1 MWYDIAIEKEI
12 IDMEYSTFCENAV
25 DSITSN
31 AKEYV
36 SLDGKPYSELDR
48 FFGTDFIKDYIDC
61 GNVNKAKTLR
71 SVLRIFGISVN
82 DKKISV
88 AYSQKTTKSVV
99 SQIKPIAKYFSMSF
113 IHRVV
118 AGINAKISKNGGY
131 KSVQPSDRFTKVVSE
146 LASKNTLADFLLEQ
160 VTENQFVNAPSNGQ
174 SVQNCKADDGQ
185 KNATTNKEAALKEEV
200 QRLKKQLEK
209 RTVSVGSDE
218 LFVERLEESIA
229 NVAPSVKFTTEKWRG
244 DSTFKHN
251 HGATEV
257 LHISDWHI
265 GEVDNIGGFNH
276 FNYNIACERVKTLT
290 NKVLS
295 WTKMHRS
302 MYKVDEL
309 VILAT
314 GDMISGEIHDEL
326 RRTNEFPAPE
336 QCVKAALLISKMVNE
351 LSSSFKK
358 VRVEYIVH
366 DNHSRTTKKIE
377 FAPGT
382 NSYNYI
388 VGTMAKILLRDND
401 TVEFNIYPEIQ
412 QVVQVEGLRYLIT
425 HGNSIRGG
433 FAGIPYY
440 GMNRKLGAEALIRM
454 NMPEEWHFN
463 RIVMGHYHTP
473 FMNNGVEMTGCLSST
488 TAFDHASGR
497 HSPAC
502 QTAWLVSNKFEMDYS
517 IFWLS

>member
-1 MWYDIAIEKEI
+1 
-12 IDMEYSTFCENAV
+12 MEYSNFCKNAI
-25 DSITSN
+25 DAIGRDIN
-31 AKEYV
+31 GYLN
-36 SLDGKPYSELDR
+36 LDGKTCFDLDD
-48 FFGTDFIKDYIDC
+48 FFETDFIADFINC
-61 GNVNKAKTLR
+61 GKVNKTKTLR
-71 SVLRIFGISVN
+71 SVLRIFGITIDSGFV
-82 DKKISV
+82 KIWFSAKQV
-88 AYSQKTTKSVV
+88 EKVLSQMRPVTK
-99 SQIKPIAKYFSMSF
+99 YMSMSF
-113 IHRVV
+113 IHRMVKGLNSIDGV
-118 AGINAKISKNGGY
+118 SPYTQKTLFDEIKKMSSKN
-131 KSVQPSDRFTKVVSE
+131 KLT
-146 LASKNTLADFLLEQ
+146 DFLLNF
-160 VTENQFVNAPSNGQ
+160 VTDRQFIYNNMNKKINMKSCNKNKKSNSNNNNENETSAIP
-174 SVQNCKADDGQ
+174 
-185 KNATTNKEAALKEEV
+185 TNKEAALKEEV

-209 RTVSVGSDE
+209 RNVSVGSDE

-229 NVAPSVKFTTEKWRG
+229 SVAPSLRFKNEKWRG
-244 DSTFKHN
+244 DNSFKKN
-251 HGATEV
+251 HEATEV

-265 GEVDNIGGFNH
+265 GEVDNIGGFNR

-309 VILAT
+309 VVIAT

-336 QCVKAALLISKMVNE
+336 QCVKAAMLISKMINE
-351 LSSSFKK
+351 LSSSFNK
-358 VRVEYIVH
+358 VRVEYIVA

-388 VGTMAKILLRDND
+388 VGTMAKIILRDNQ
-401 TVEFNIYPEIQ
+401 TVEFNLYPEIQ
-412 QVVQVEGLRYLIT
+412 HVVKVEGLQYLIT

-440 GMNRKLGAEALIRM
+440 GMSRKLGAEALIRM
-454 NMPEEWHFN
+454 NMDEDCHFN

-473 FMNNGVEMTGCLSST
+473 FLNNGVEMTGCLSST
-488 TAFDHASGR
+488 TAFDHAAGR

-502 QTAWLVSNKFEMDYS
+502 QTAWLVSKKFEMDYS

>member
-1 MWYDIAIEKEI
+1 
-12 IDMEYSTFCENAV
+12 
-25 DSITSN
+25 
-31 AKEYV
+31 
-36 SLDGKPYSELDR
+36 
-48 FFGTDFIKDYIDC
+48 
-61 GNVNKAKTLR
+61 VNKAKTLR
-71 SVLRIFGISVN
+71 VLLKMFGITINKNRVDVWFSPKDVRN
-82 DKKISV
+82 VISQV
-88 AYSQKTTKSVV
+88 
-99 SQIKPIAKYFSMSF
+99 KPVAKYMSMGF
-113 IHRVV
+113 IHR
-118 AGINAKISKNGGY
+118 
-131 KSVQPSDRFTKVVSE
+131 
-146 LASKNTLADFLLEQ
+146 LASGLNTMDGVLATSTETVIEAIRNLSSKKTQLTDFLLSLVSDTQ
-160 VTENQFVNAPSNGQ
+160 FTTTKENITNISNMKKSSKSKKTTDGSTGQ
-174 SVQNCKADDGQ
+174 E
-185 KNATTNKEAALKEEV
+185 TTIPTNKEAALKEEV

-209 RTVSVGSDE
+209 KNISTGSDE

-229 NVAPSVKFTTEKWRG
+229 NAVPSLKFKTEKWRG
-244 DSTFKHN
+244 DNSFKKN
-251 HGATEV
+251 HEATEV

-265 GEVDNIGGFNH
+265 GEVDNIGGFNK
-276 FNYNIACERVKTLT
+276 FNYGIACERVKTLT

-309 VILAT
+309 VVIAT

-336 QCVKAALLISKMVNE
+336 QCVKAAMLISKMVNE

-358 VRVEYIVH
+358 VRVEYIVA

-388 VGTMAKILLRDND
+388 VGTMSKILLRDNP
-401 TVEFNIYPEIQ
+401 TVEFNLYPEIQ
-412 QVVQVEGLRYLIT
+412 HVIKVEGLQYLIT

-454 NMPEEWHFN
+454 NMEDDSHFN

-473 FMNNGVEMTGCLSST
+473 FLNNGVEMTGCLSST
-488 TAFDHASGR
+488 TAFDHAAGR

-502 QTAWLVSNKFEMDYS
+502 QTGWLVSKKFEMDYS

>member
-1 MWYDIAIEKEI
+1 MD
-12 IDMEYSTFCENAV
+12 YSNFCENA
-25 DSITSN
+25 IKTISN
-31 AKEYV
+31 DIDGYLL
-36 SLDGKPYSELDR
+36 LDGKNCISLDN
-48 FFGTDFIKDYIDC
+48 FFETDFIDDFIKC

-71 SVLRIFGISVN
+71 SILRLFGITIN
-82 DKKISV
+82 DGVVQKWFSEKCIKKII
-88 AYSQKTTKSVV
+88 SQV
-99 SQIKPIAKYFSMSF
+99 KPVAKYMSASF
-113 IHRVV
+113 VHRMVKGLNEIE
-118 AGINAKISKNGGY
+118 GISPISPKTLFDAIKKMATKN
-131 KSVQPSDRFTKVVSE
+131 KLT
-146 LASKNTLADFLLEQ
+146 DFLLGF
-160 VTENQFVNAPSNGQ
+160 VTDNQFTSA
-174 SVQNCKADDGQ
+174 
-185 KNATTNKEAALKEEV
+185 KNDKNDENKNPKTMKTNSATDFVPTNKEAALKEEV

-209 RTVSVGSDE
+209 RNVSVGSDE
-218 LFVERLEESIA
+218 LFVERLEESIS
-229 NVAPSVKFTTEKWRG
+229 NVAPSIKFITEKWRG
-244 DSTFKHN
+244 DGSFRKN
-251 HGATEV
+251 HEATEV

-265 GEVDNIGGFNH
+265 GEVDNIGGFNR
-276 FNYNIACERVKTLT
+276 FNYSIACERVKTLT

-309 VILAT
+309 VVIAT

-336 QCVKAALLISKMVNE
+336 QCVKAAMLISKMVNE

-358 VRVEYIVH
+358 VRVEYIVA

-388 VGTMAKILLRDND
+388 VGTMAKILLRDNS
-401 TVEFNIYPEIQ
+401 TVEFNVYPEIQ
-412 QVVQVEGLRYLIT
+412 HVVKVEGLQYLIT

-454 NMPEEWHFN
+454 NMDEDCHFN

-473 FMNNGVEMTGCLSST
+473 FLNNGVEMTGCLSST
-488 TAFDHASGR
+488 TAFDHAAGR

>member
-1 MWYDIAIEKEI
+1 
-12 IDMEYSTFCENAV
+12 MEYSKFCENAAN
-25 DSITSN
+25 SIAS
-31 AKEYV
+31 KKKQYM
-36 SLDGKPYSELDR
+36 SLEGKAYGCLDK
-48 FFGTDFIKDYIDC
+48 FFGTDFIKEFIDC
-61 GNVNKAKTLR
+61 GNVKKANTLK
-71 SVLRIFGISVN
+71 SILRLFGISVKDRTVHIYYGN
-82 DKKISV
+82 GEV
-88 AYSQKTTKSVV
+88 ESVV
-99 SQIKPIAKYFSMSF
+99 SQIKPVAKYFSMPF
-113 IHRVV
+113 IRRVV
-118 AGINAKISKNGGY
+118 SVVNKRIRDGKEYKNANTGEG
-131 KSVQPSDRFTKVVSE
+131 FMKVILSM
-146 LASKNTLADFLLEQ
+146 ASKNSLTDFLLEN
-160 VTENQFVNAPSNGQ
+160 VTDVQFTNVKTDNMSDVNF
-174 SVQNCKADDGQ
+174 
-185 KNATTNKEAALKEEV
+185 KNECGCGSTNKEAALKEEV

-218 LFVERLEESIA
+218 LFIERLEESIA
-229 NVAPSVKFTTEKWRG
+229 NVAPSVRFTNEKWRG

-265 GEVDNIGGFNH
+265 GEVDNIGGFNQ

-336 QCVKAALLISKMVNE
+336 QCVKAAMLISKMVNE

-388 VGTMAKILLRDND
+388 VGTMAKIMLRDNN

>member
-1 MWYDIAIEKEI
+1 M
-12 IDMEYSTFCENAV
+12 
-25 DSITSN
+25 
-31 AKEYV
+31 
-36 SLDGKPYSELDR
+36 
-48 FFGTDFIKDYIDC
+48 
-61 GNVNKAKTLR
+61 
-71 SVLRIFGISVN
+71 
-82 DKKISV
+82 
-88 AYSQKTTKSVV
+88 
-99 SQIKPIAKYFSMSF
+99 
-113 IHRVV
+113 
-118 AGINAKISKNGGY
+118 
-131 KSVQPSDRFTKVVSE
+131 
-146 LASKNTLADFLLEQ
+146 
-160 VTENQFVNAPSNGQ
+160 
-174 SVQNCKADDGQ
+174 
-185 KNATTNKEAALKEEV
+185 
-200 QRLKKQLEK
+200 
-209 RTVSVGSDE
+209 
-218 LFVERLEESIA
+218 
-229 NVAPSVKFTTEKWRG
+229 
-244 DSTFKHN
+244 
-251 HGATEV
+251 
-257 LHISDWHI
+257 
-265 GEVDNIGGFNH
+265 DNIGGFNR

-309 VILAT
+309 VVIAT

-336 QCVKAALLISKMVNE
+336 QCVKAAMLISKMVNE

-358 VRVEYIVH
+358 VRVEYIVA

-388 VGTMAKILLRDND
+388 VGTMAKILLRDNP
-401 TVEFNIYPEIQ
+401 TVEFNVYPEIQ
-412 QVVQVEGLRYLIT
+412 HVIKVEGLQYLIT

-454 NMPEEWHFN
+454 NMEEDCHFN

-473 FMNNGVEMTGCLSST
+473 FLNNGIEMTGCLSST
-488 TAFDHASGR
+488 TAFDHAAGR

-502 QTAWLVSNKFEMDYS
+502 QTGWLVSKKFEMDYS

>member
-1 MWYDIAIEKEI
+1 
-12 IDMEYSTFCENAV
+12 MEYSNFCENAIETIGKNI
-25 DSITSN
+25 DGYLN
-31 AKEYV
+31 
-36 SLDGKPYSELDR
+36 LDGIDCAGLDD
-48 FFGTDFIKDYIDC
+48 FFGTDFISDFIKC
-61 GNVNKAKTLR
+61 GNVNKTKTLR
-71 SVLRIFGISVN
+71 SLLRLFGLTIDNNYVNRWFSAKQIEKVL
-82 DKKISV
+82 
-88 AYSQKTTKSVV
+88 SQA
-99 SQIKPIAKYFSMSF
+99 KPVAKYMSMSF
-113 IHRVV
+113 IHRMVKGFNSIDGV
-118 AGINAKISKNGGY
+118 SPSSPETLFGAIKKMSSKN
-131 KSVQPSDRFTKVVSE
+131 KLT
-146 LASKNTLADFLLEQ
+146 DFLLEF
-160 VTENQFVNAPSNGQ
+160 VTDTQFTSAKDGKGKETNKSTNMSIKNTKNNENSKETS
-174 SVQNCKADDGQ
+174 SVP
-185 KNATTNKEAALKEEV
+185 TNKEAALKEEV

-209 RTVSVGSDE
+209 RNVSVGSDE
-218 LFVERLEESIA
+218 LFIERLEESIA
-229 NVAPSVKFTTEKWRG
+229 SVAPSLRFKNEKWRG
-244 DSTFKHN
+244 DNSFKKN
-251 HGATEV
+251 HEATEV

-265 GEVDNIGGFNH
+265 GEVDNIGGFNR

-309 VILAT
+309 VVIAT

-336 QCVKAALLISKMVNE
+336 QCVKAAMLISKMVNE

-358 VRVEYIVH
+358 VRVEYIVA

-388 VGTMAKILLRDND
+388 VGTMAKILLRDNP
-401 TVEFNIYPEIQ
+401 TVEFNVYPEIQ
-412 QVVQVEGLRYLIT
+412 HVIKVEGLQYLIT

-454 NMPEEWHFN
+454 NMEEDCHFN

-473 FMNNGVEMTGCLSST
+473 FLNNGIEMTGCLSST
-488 TAFDHASGR
+488 TAFDHAAGR

-502 QTAWLVSNKFEMDYS
+502 QTGWLVSKKFEMDYS